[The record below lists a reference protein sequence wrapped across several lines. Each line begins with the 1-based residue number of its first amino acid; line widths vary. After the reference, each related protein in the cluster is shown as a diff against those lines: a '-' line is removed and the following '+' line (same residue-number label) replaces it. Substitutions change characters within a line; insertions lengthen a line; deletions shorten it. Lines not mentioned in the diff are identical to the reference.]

1 MNEKMEAFVQKCKL
15 MFYQEK
21 KMCEL
26 EQKCKRLFPY
36 PILVDNL
43 LNFKLKL
50 LDSGLDD
57 EEEEEFY
64 GRTGK
69 LYMVI
74 EEANDPDYVGLHIY
88 SYASESYEEL
98 KGKRVRF
105 THDRGVVEDDE
116 KIKLY

>member
-1 MNEKMEAFVQKCKL
+1 MDEKMVAFVQKCKL

-21 KMCEL
+21 KNEL
-26 EQKCKRLFPY
+26 EQKCERLFPY

-50 LDSGLDD
+50 LDSVLDD

-88 SYASESYEEL
+88 SYASESYDDL

-105 THDRGVVEDDE
+105 THECGVIED
-116 KIKLY
+116 KM